1 MDHLERDLREALS
14 REPAPDWFAERV
26 LARVREQKPQPRPGF
41 GWLRWAAVVAT
52 LVVVFAGVRFDQ
64 IRRER
69 AAGEQAKAQLM
80 LALQLTGSKLHMTQV
95 RVQSLDRPNPE

>member
-1 MDHLERDLREALS
+1 MDPLEQDFREALS

-26 LARVREQKPQPRPGF
+26 MARVREQKPQPRAQF
-41 GWLRWAAVVAT
+41 GWVRWAFAVAM

-69 AAGEQAKAQLM
+69 IVGEQAKRELM
-80 LALQLTGSKLHMTQV
+80 LALQLTGSKLHMAQV
-95 RVQSLDRPNPE
+95 HVRSLDRPRPE